1 MSARP
6 PTTTTPFAAL
16 DRAHALRVVAPD
28 GSDVRVLLGVAGGGL
43 AEFELGAGEVS
54 TAVTHRTVEEIW
66 YVMRGRGEMWRRQGV
81 REEIVALRVGLCLTV
96 PLGAHFQFRALGDE
110 PLTVLGATM
119 PPWPGE
125 GEAIVVAG
133 PWTPTV
139 PRPTAT
145 P

>member
-1 MSARP
+1 M
-6 PTTTTPFAAL
+6 
-16 DRAHALRVVAPD
+16 
-28 GSDVRVLLGVAGGGL
+28 LLGLAGGGL
-43 AEFELGAGEVS
+43 AEFELAAGEVS

-66 YVMRGRGEMWRRQGV
+66 YVVRGRGEMWRRQGA
-81 REEIVALRVGLCLTV
+81 REGIVALRAGVCLTV

-125 GEAIVVAG
+125 REGEAIVVTG

>member
-1 MSARP
+1 MSARAP
-6 PTTTTPFAAL
+6 RTTTPFAAL
-16 DRAHALRVVAPD
+16 DRAHAPRVVATD
-28 GSDVRVLLGVAGGGL
+28 GSDVRALLGVAGGGL
-43 AEFELGAGEVS
+43 AEFELAAGEVS

-66 YVMRGRGEMWRRQGV
+66 YVLRGQGEMWRRQGV
-81 REEIVALRVGLCLTV
+81 REEIVALRAGVCLTV

-125 GEAIVVAG
+125 GEAIVVTG

-139 PRPTAT
+139 PRPAAT

>member
-1 MSARP
+1 V
-6 PTTTTPFAAL
+6 TTPFATL
-16 DRAHALRVVAPD
+16 DRAHAPQAVAPD
-28 GSDVRVLLGVAGGGL
+28 GSGVRLLLGLAGGGL
-43 AEFELGAGEVS
+43 AEFELAAGEVS

-66 YVMRGRGEMWRRQGV
+66 YVLRGRGELWRRQNP
-81 REEIVALRVGLCLTV
+81 REEVVALRPGVCLTV

-119 PPWPGE
+119 PPWPGT
-125 GEAIVVAG
+125 GEAIVVTG

-139 PRPTAT
+139 PPRAPT